1 MITEPTRTILDYLP
15 EYRSSIRDIL
25 TKIGW
30 AEQYV
35 SAMEAAAEAFSKD
48 KENYGVYLAV
58 KSPEA
63 ATFWNTIRGRGA
75 DASKPVEQ
83 DKANEL
89 LHSGKLYQAGKT
101 PGQVR

>member
-1 MITEPTRTILDYLP
+1 MRYVARLFVWSVIAL
-15 EYRSSIRDIL
+15 
-25 TKIGW
+25 IG
-30 AEQYV
+30 
-35 SAMEAAAEAFSKD
+35 
-48 KENYGVYLAV
+48 YGVYLAV